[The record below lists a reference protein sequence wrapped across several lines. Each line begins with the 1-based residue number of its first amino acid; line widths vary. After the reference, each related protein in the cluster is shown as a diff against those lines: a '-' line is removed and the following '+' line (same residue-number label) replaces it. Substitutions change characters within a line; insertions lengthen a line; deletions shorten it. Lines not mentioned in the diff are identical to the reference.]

1 MCIECLRLFGQ
12 IICKCLKSLVLNFIY
27 LIFFQCKSTFY
38 RQFFSRKFFDRI
50 EIDLV
55 YSNLIFDA
63 FYIHYQFYRRSSH
76 ILKNKAFEHKD
87 QKIFSFGNMFFL
99 TPFFNFLHFYK
110 CFFDLFMHSIAWTN
124 FTFSTTMYIGSFQIL
139 VYQSMSEEH
148 KLQRTA
154 PYSCRYI

>member
-1 MCIECLRLFGQ
+1 MSLWEFYQSLSMCIECLRLFGQ
-12 IICKCLKSLVLNFIY
+12 IICKCLESLVLNFIY

-124 FTFSTTMYIGSFQIL
+124 FTFSTTMYIGSF
-139 VYQSMSEEH
+139 
-148 KLQRTA
+148 
-154 PYSCRYI
+154 